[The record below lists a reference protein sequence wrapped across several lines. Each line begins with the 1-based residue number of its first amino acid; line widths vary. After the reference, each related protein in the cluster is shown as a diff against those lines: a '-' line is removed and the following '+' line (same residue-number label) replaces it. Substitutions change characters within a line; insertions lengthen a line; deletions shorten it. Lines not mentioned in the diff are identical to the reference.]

1 MKKLLTICL
10 LIATA
15 FISDAQQK
23 IAVDSLN
30 HYKQFYLGESFEKY
44 KNEILKFKDTDYYEY
59 ETNDV
64 LIAFG
69 ETVETVYL
77 KFDKKNT
84 GKLIEIFLVYKQ
96 ISKENLELIKK
107 QYLQIN
113 NELTQKLGVNY
124 KKDEGKPGVVTWKGK
139 KTQLSYELQRVVN
152 QEKLDKYGEI
162 YVLAVY
168 SSIKIALL

>member
-10 LIATA
+10 LIATSIA
-15 FISDAQQK
+15 TNAQEK
-23 IAVDSLN
+23 NAVDSLD

-44 KNEILKFKDTDYYEY
+44 KNEISKFKDTDYYEY
-59 ETNDV
+59 KTNDV

-77 KFDKKNT
+77 KFNKKNT

-96 ISKENLELIKK
+96 ISTKDQELIKK
-107 QYLQIN
+107 QYVQIN

-124 KKDEGKPGVVTWKGK
+124 KKDEEKPGAVTWKGK
-139 KTQLSYELQRVVN
+139 KIQLSYELNKYVN
-152 QEKLDKYGEI
+152 EKELIINGNYE
-162 YVLAVY
+162 VLALY
-168 SSIKIALL
+168 SSIKITLL